1 MARVRNDAISCGGY
15 DPLWRNSITWH
26 VSLALGDVCGL
37 SPHAG
42 GEFLARSLF
51 PHSHDDLFPRQYRLA
66 LPLRNQLSS
75 QQTPPALRA
84 RTKEGSGLRYN
95 CGMAIRKR
103 RMSTRGSRVG
113 HAPLKHFFIP
123 GPHNIYRPLFLRL
136 ESAVA
141 MGAVVL
147 LLFAIALAVERL
159 VVKNPSPQFGAVV
172 AAVLVDLANADRSA
186 EGLPELAIDPTLET
200 AAQMKA
206 DDMAEREYFA
216 HETPEGFSPWHWFG
230 QAGYGFRYAGE
241 NLAVYFS
248 DSTEVEKA
256 WMNSPLHRANILSDK
271 YSEVGIAIAHGRY
284 QGNETTFV
292 VQMFGNPSETSRAV
306 VSSTEPESAAAPVAG
321 APGEA
326 QPPGATQNGP

>member
-1 MARVRNDAISCGGY
+1 
-15 DPLWRNSITWH
+15 
-26 VSLALGDVCGL
+26 
-37 SPHAG
+37 
-42 GEFLARSLF
+42 
-51 PHSHDDLFPRQYRLA
+51 
-66 LPLRNQLSS
+66 
-75 QQTPPALRA
+75 
-84 RTKEGSGLRYN
+84 
-95 CGMAIRKR
+95 MAIRKR

-292 VQMFGNPSETSRAV
+292 VQMFGNPAQTSGAV
-306 VSSTEPESAAAPVAG
+306 VSSTEPEGAEAPVAG
-321 APGEA
+321 ARAEA
-326 QPPGATQNGP
+326 APIGAIRDGRPTTVWKFLTAPKTTLQNVYMGFAALVLLAIGLLFLVELRRLHVPSFVRGVSLLVLIVLLLYSGTALSGQLLIL